1 MTENARIVKVLN
13 ELTVEEF
20 LETFSEAL
28 QDKMSEIGYYVENG
42 LIFID

>member
-1 MTENARIVKVLN
+1 MTKNARIVKVLN

-28 QDKMSEIGYYVENG
+28 QEKMSEIGYYVENG
-42 LIFID
+42 LIYID